1 MFIAPNMSGKS
12 IGKRERLKYKLLQLE
27 VYRKNGKK
35 LTGIPI
41 ECSKRNI
48 SIARKHLKK

>member
-12 IGKRERLKYKLLQLE
+12 IGNRKRLKYKLLQLE
-27 VYRKNGKK
+27 VYRKNGTK

-41 ECSKRNI
+41 GCSKRDI
-48 SIARKHLKK
+48 